1 MASGTAESVSFGFK
15 GAGGT
20 TKSAS
25 LDESSAITLGK
36 AFAWG
41 GGACAASAPT
51 GVTLVSAFGFGLT
64 FSLAFRLATT
74 GAVPVGFLEAEP
86 GLALGA
92 LREVFAGGVAVAAF
106 CFVLAFAFALGELR
120 GEVAG
125 ALPFTTFGRGVAF
138 SLGALRGMLD
148 AAGRVGSASGG
159 LNVTFAGPFAAAG
172 AVKGAGEGK
181 GGDSLPDCR
190 LAGLAGA
197 STARRSGASA
207 RLSCQ
212 GRAKPGNPNS

>member
-1 MASGTAESVSFGFK
+1 VASGTAESVSFGFK

-20 TKSAS
+20 TNSAS

-36 AFAWG
+36 ALAWG

-51 GVTLVSAFGFGLT
+51 GVALVSAFGFGLV

-92 LREVFAGGVAVAAF
+92 LREVFAGGVAFAAF
-106 CFVLAFAFALGELR
+106 CFVLAFALGELR

-125 ALPFTTFGRGVAF
+125 APPFATFGRGVAF
-138 SLGALRGMLD
+138 SLGALRGTLD
-148 AAGRVGSASGG
+148 VTGRVGSASGG
-159 LNVTFAGPFAAAG
+159 LNVTFAGPLAAAG
-172 AVKGAGEGK
+172 AVKGGGNGK
-181 GGDSLPDCR
+181 GGDSPPDCR

-197 STARRSGASA
+197 STARRFGASA